1 MKKDKKIKFYLGL
14 IYLAI
19 LSLFLW
25 YLFTN
30 FSIKELTSYEFIKN
44 NRNNLIALKDD
55 SFILTSIL
63 FIVFLII
70 WVLLLGFATPVLLI
84 SGFLFDKW
92 YGTLFSIIGIS
103 LGSTLLYL
111 FASFFFRDV
120 IQEKF
125 SKRFSN
131 LKEKFEQNE
140 LIYFIIY
147 RFIGGIP
154 MQIQNLIPVIFSVK
168 TKNYFLGS
176 FIGMTPQIFIWTFLG
191 SGIENIINKNIKFP
205 SIIDLILSPDIY
217 IPIIL
222 FITVIILALILRR
235 FFFPNLK

>member
-84 SGFLFDKW
+84 SGFLFGKW

-222 FITVIILALILRR
+222 FITVIILALILKR

>member
-30 FSIKELTSYEFIKN
+30 FSIKDLTSYEFIKN
-44 NRNNLIALKDD
+44 NRNNLIVLKDEN
-55 SFILTSIL
+55 FILTSIL

-84 SGFLFDKW
+84 AGFLFGKW
-92 YGTLFSIIGIS
+92 YGTLFSVIGIS
-103 LGSTLLYL
+103 FGSTLLYL
-111 FASFFFRDV
+111 FASFFFKDV

-191 SGIENIINKNIKFP
+191 SGIENTINKNLKFP
-205 SIIDLILSPDIY
+205 SLIDLILSPDIY

-222 FITVIILALILRR
+222 FITVIISALIIRR

>member
-1 MKKDKKIKFYLGL
+1 
-14 IYLAI
+14 
-19 LSLFLW
+19 
-25 YLFTN
+25 
-30 FSIKELTSYEFIKN
+30 
-44 NRNNLIALKDD
+44 
-55 SFILTSIL
+55 
-63 FIVFLII
+63 
-70 WVLLLGFATPVLLI
+70 
-84 SGFLFDKW
+84 
-92 YGTLFSIIGIS
+92 
-103 LGSTLLYL
+103 
-111 FASFFFRDV
+111 
-120 IQEKF
+120 
-125 SKRFSN
+125 
-131 LKEKFEQNE
+131 
-140 LIYFIIY
+140 
-147 RFIGGIP
+147 

>member
-84 SGFLFDKW
+84 SGFLFGKW

-176 FIGMTPQIFIWTFLG
+176 FIGMTTQIFIWTFLG

>member
-84 SGFLFDKW
+84 SGFLFGKW